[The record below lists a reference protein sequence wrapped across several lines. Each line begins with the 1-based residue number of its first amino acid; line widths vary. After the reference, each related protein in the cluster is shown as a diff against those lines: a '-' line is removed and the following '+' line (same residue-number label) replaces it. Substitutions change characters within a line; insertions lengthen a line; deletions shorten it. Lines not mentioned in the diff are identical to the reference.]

1 MEQKEKEMIEAQEVA
16 MMAIGSGWTIVQEYI
31 NKQIKPIEDRIFND
45 DLTQEEFNL
54 LRRERRAYKDILDF
68 VERRVEKVKNQ
79 KNN

>member
-16 MMAIGSGWTIVQEYI
+16 MMAIGSGWTIVKEYI